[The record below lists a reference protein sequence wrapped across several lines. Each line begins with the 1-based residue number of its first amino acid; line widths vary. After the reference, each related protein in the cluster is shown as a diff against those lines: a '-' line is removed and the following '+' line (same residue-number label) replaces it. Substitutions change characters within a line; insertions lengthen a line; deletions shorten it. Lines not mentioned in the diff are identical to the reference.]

1 MCLQA
6 HIIKGT
12 HLGLSVFAAGV
23 PLTATFILNYSL
35 FKMALRIRPSMTGFR
50 PSEIFLF
57 KKFES
62 RNPQTFSAI
71 ATKEQTLLKEKKKIH
86 FHSTEKHDYLLWCF
100 DNSEVAES
108 TKLKYSRP

>member
-6 HIIKGT
+6 HVIKGT

-35 FKMALRIRPSMTGFR
+35 FEMALWIRPSTLGFR

-57 KKFES
+57 EKFEPKKKTQ
-62 RNPQTFSAI
+62 NLSAI
-71 ATKEQTLLKEKKKIH
+71 AIKEKILLKEMKSI
-86 FHSTEKHDYLLWCF
+86 SREKHDYLLWCF

-108 TKLKYSRP
+108 TKL